1 MAMYNREKS
10 TAVRTGGGLILLL
23 LLIFM
28 GIPLVNGAIL
38 AFSDVYSLEANITW
52 HGKRTVFANFSSLFR
67 NRDFMAAL
75 GNTLKLNLISML
87 FVVVVSVLLA
97 LSLIR
102 LDKEFQKFFMLF
114 FLVPAF
120 IPGMVTTH
128 AIGLSLYGLSASN
141 RSSWGAVI
149 YGIILTVKTAGIPLL
164 FILESW
170 QQEAWDSP
178 WHGLSRWAAPVVFI
192 LIQLSSLLTADPDV
206 LNNIPGF
213 AVGSSLLDFI
223 RAGTLRSVG
232 TSQAAWLIQAAVQ
245 LILGSVAYFLIKAIF
260 DSRNAWAYTY
270 KKVDSSPLG
279 FILPILYALFL
290 VWFLYRPLLV
300 DGIRGIIPALSQL
313 SGERY
318 GIVLKHTVLL
328 LLVSLAGIPISI
340 LLARASLE
348 NGLFGR
354 VTKALL
360 VLFILT
366 GNIGLHQVLFY
377 DSLGLSGTWFGYVAY
392 AFFPVMNSLVL
403 AFILRQKK
411 TEPYGSEIL
420 KPAFSLGLLH
430 FIFMW
435 NAPYISGTFSK
446 LREGYTPARFV
457 ETMAQGLLRQA
468 DMRAMDPESLQMLMG
483 FDLLLALVPVA
494 LFLIF
499 RRYLVNSVLLAYARV
514 KG

>member
-128 AIGLSLYGLSASN
+128 AIGLSLSGLSASDH
-141 RSSWGAVI
+141 SSRGAVI
-149 YGIILTVKTAGIPLL
+149 YGAIMTVKTSGIPLL

-170 QQEAWDSP
+170 QQEVRESP
-178 WHGLSRWAAPVVFI
+178 WYGLNRWAAPAVFI
-192 LIQLSSLLTADPDV
+192 LIQLSSLLTTDPDV
-206 LNNIPGF
+206 LNNIMGF
-213 AVGSSLLDFI
+213 KAGPSLLDFI
-223 RAGTLRSVG
+223 RAGAIRSVG